1 MYGQTGKE
9 VDMVAD
15 TEIADGRDR
24 TTVQRVRS
32 ST

>member
-1 MYGQTGKE
+1 MYGQAGKE
-9 VDMVAD
+9 VDMVAR
-15 TEIADGRDR
+15 TRIIDGSDR